1 MRIKFKKDNVPYI
14 LISLLFSLILF
25 FNVNSSNF
33 SRLISSDTNYEESIQ
48 NVPINVVYD
57 SDDYFVH
64 GFSSNVT
71 VKLSGAN
78 RIQLNRE
85 IDPDTR
91 NFSVVAD
98 LSKLGSGTHE
108 VRLKTKNLSSSLFA
122 TIEPETISVTIE
134 KKVKKKFDVSPIL
147 SSTTSNNGLKVGELS
162 TQPEKVEIT
171 TGETTMKEIDRVV
184 ASVDSSK
191 LSSDQESIQAP
202 VQALNASGEV
212 LPIQSD
218 PQNVTVNFEIQT
230 PSKEVSLYPIQEG
243 DLPSSVESVKIDLN
257 RTKATITGVQS
268 VIDQIDSIGIPVD
281 VSQIQGTVKKFI
293 DVPISGN
300 YQVIPKTVSAQVTP
314 VFKKSQDSETS
325 STNHSSSS
333 TTGVAG
339 NSSDSSRS
347 SEMSTDTQA
356 TSSQEESTNQSAN

>member
-1 MRIKFKKDNVPYI
+1 
-14 LISLLFSLILF
+14 
-25 FNVNSSNF
+25 
-33 SRLISSDTNYEESIQ
+33 
-48 NVPINVVYD
+48 
-57 SDDYFVH
+57 
-64 GFSSNVT
+64 
-71 VKLSGAN
+71 
-78 RIQLNRE
+78 
-85 IDPDTR
+85 
-91 NFSVVAD
+91 
-98 LSKLGSGTHE
+98 
-108 VRLKTKNLSSSLFA
+108 
-122 TIEPETISVTIE
+122 
-134 KKVKKKFDVSPIL
+134 
-147 SSTTSNNGLKVGELS
+147 LKVGELS

-333 TTGVAG
+333 TTGAAG

-347 SEMSTDTQA
+347 SETSTDTHV